1 MLEKSL
7 GENDYGDQK
16 DIDSGTRGYIQGP
29 EAIICLRIN

>member
-16 DIDSGTRGYIQGP
+16 DMIQGP
-29 EAIICLRIN
+29 EAIFRD